1 LPQGLRSACFGAP
14 PAATGER
21 HRGSRP
27 RQNHSIAL
35 EGDIMIVHRFRLV
48 ALALGLAALA
58 ADPALAHHM
67 MGGRTPSTF
76 AEGVLSGLGH
86 PVIGIDHLAFLVAVG
101 LAVGIARLS
110 IWTPAA
116 FVAASALGV
125 ALHVAGVN
133 VPAAEIF
140 VAASV
145 ILAGAVIARGLTLGT
160 LGWASL
166 FAVAG
171 LFHGYAYGESIYGAE
186 ATPLWAYLL
195 GLVVIQSV
203 LACGIAAA
211 IARYQAGTLG
221 LMPRLVGACVAG
233 VGLAVLAQQL
243 VPAG

>member
-1 LPQGLRSACFGAP
+1 
-14 PAATGER
+14 
-21 HRGSRP
+21 
-27 RQNHSIAL
+27 
-35 EGDIMIVHRFRLV
+35 MIVHRFRLV

-76 AEGVLSGLGH
+76 AEGVLSGVGH

-145 ILAGAVIARGLTLGT
+145 IVAGAVIARGVTLSA

-203 LACGIAAA
+203 LACGIAAT

-221 LMPRLVGACVAG
+221 LAPRLIGACVAG
-233 VGLAVLAQQL
+233 IGLAVLAQQF